1 MAAETK
7 KVAQDLSAKLR
18 TQKLRTAI
26 AAIVFVVMAAG
37 LILGVSTGTM
47 SGFGWES
54 ISALCP
60 LGAVATMLA
69 TKTMVPRA
77 VISLVIMAL
86 LILVVGR
93 AFCAWLCP
101 SMLITRIQEFLRTPK
116 KRRELAA
123 ETHDK
128 MVDIAK
134 YEITQAKE
142 SAGVKANG
150 LSAKALGATYAAGAG
165 ASAATVAAAATS
177 ASPANPI
184 NAASAASASA
194 AVATASLSAQDKKA
208 LSGCGA
214 GSCTAGCASCAS
226 AKQPHKKLDSRH
238 YVLGG
243 ALLSTAIFG
252 FPVFCL
258 VCPVG
263 LTFATVLVVWRLF
276 AAGDMTIAVI
286 LVPALLIIE
295 LVFLRKW
302 CTRFCPLSAL
312 MNLVSRFSKTF
323 VPVID
328 DTKCL
333 ETSQG
338 VPCSRCA
345 QVCESDINIRHI
357 AYGECTL
364 ADCSR
369 CRNCAD
375 VCPTHA
381 ISFPVFA
388 GAKAKSG
395 AREGI
400 TAPEA
405 QPATVM
411 LDEDALDAPS
421 V

>member
-1 MAAETK
+1 MAAEAK
-7 KVAQDLSAKLR
+7 KTTGDLSEKLR
-18 TQKLRTAI
+18 TQKLRTTI
-26 AAIVFVVMAAG
+26 AAVVFVVMAAG

-60 LGAVATMLA
+60 LGALGTMIA

-77 VISLVIMAL
+77 IVSLVIMAL
-86 LILVVGR
+86 LIFLVGR

-101 SMLITRIQEFLRTPK
+101 SMLITRLRDYLRTPA

-123 ETHDK
+123 ANHDK
-128 MVDIAK
+128 MVGIAK
-134 YEITQAKE
+134 YEIAE
-142 SAGVKANG
+142 SK
-150 LSAKALGATYAAGAG
+150 
-165 ASAATVAAAATS
+165 AAAA
-177 ASPANPI
+177 PL
-184 NAASAASASA
+184 
-194 AVATASLSAQDKKA
+194 TADEKKA
-208 LSGCGA
+208 LTGCSSSGCA
-214 GSCTAGCASCAS
+214 TCSSC
-226 AKQPHKKLDSRH
+226 KQPHPALDSRH

-286 LVPALLIIE
+286 LVPALLLIE

-312 MNLVSRFSKTF
+312 MNLVGRFSKTF

-328 DTKCL
+328 DSKCL

-345 QVCESDINIRHI
+345 QVCECDINIRHI
-357 AYGECTL
+357 DYGERTL

-375 VCPTHA
+375 VCPAKA
-381 ISFPVFA
+381 ITFPVFA
-388 GAKAKSG
+388 GAKAKAKTG
-395 AREGI
+395 ANADEPAVVMI
-400 TAPEA
+400 DEEA
-405 QPATVM
+405 
-411 LDEDALDAPS
+411 LEAPS
-421 V
+421 A

>member
-1 MAAETK
+1 MATENK
-7 KVAQDLSAKLR
+7 KAAWDLSAKLR
-18 TQKLRTAI
+18 TQKLRTAV
-26 AAIVFVVMAAG
+26 AAVVFVVMAAG

-77 VISLVIMAL
+77 IISLVIMAL
-86 LILVVGR
+86 LILLVGR

-101 SMLITRIQEFLRTPK
+101 SMLVTRLQEFLRTPK
-116 KRRELAA
+116 KRRQLAGA
-123 ETHDK
+123 AHDK

-134 YEITQAKE
+134 FEIAQAKGA
-142 SAGVKANG
+142 AGEAG
-150 LSAKALGATYAAGAG
+150 AEDSPAKAVAGTLAE
-165 ASAATVAAAATS
+165 
-177 ASPANPI
+177 
-184 NAASAASASA
+184 AASANASA
-194 AVATASLSAQDKKA
+194 AVDAPLSAQEKQA

-214 GSCTAGCASCAS
+214 GSCATGCASCAS
-226 AKQPHKKLDSRH
+226 AKQHHGKLDSRH

-312 MNLVSRFSKTF
+312 MNLVSRFSRTF

-328 DTKCL
+328 DSKCL

-357 AYGECTL
+357 AYGERTL

-375 VCPTHA
+375 VCPTKA
-381 ISFPVFA
+381 ITFPVFV
-388 GAKAKSG
+388 GAKAKAG
-395 AREGI
+395 AGAGAGASAAE
-400 TAPEA
+400 
-405 QPATVM
+405 PAVVM
-411 LDEDALDAPS
+411 LDEDSLEVPTA
-421 V
+421 

>member
-7 KVAQDLSAKLR
+7 KATADLSVKLR

-26 AAIVFVVMAAG
+26 AAAVFAVMAAG

-77 VISLVIMAL
+77 IISLVIMAA
-86 LILVVGR
+86 LILLVGR

-101 SMLITRIQEFLRTPK
+101 SMLITRLQEFLRTPQ
-116 KRRELAA
+116 KRRKLAA

-128 MVDIAK
+128 MVDIARF
-134 YEITQAKE
+134 EIAQAGE
-142 SAGVKANG
+142 
-150 LSAKALGATYAAGAG
+150 GATSAPAAGAK
-165 ASAATVAAAATS
+165 
-177 ASPANPI
+177 
-184 NAASAASASA
+184 
-194 AVATASLSAQDKKA
+194 AVASLSESEKAA
-208 LSGCGA
+208 LSGCSSKSC
-214 GSCTAGCASCAS
+214 GSGCASCAS
-226 AKQPHKKLDSRH
+226 AKMHHKKLDSRH

-286 LVPALLIIE
+286 LVPALLIVE

-312 MNLVSRFSKTF
+312 MNLVSRFSKTL

-328 DTKCL
+328 DSKCL

-357 AYGECTL
+357 AYGERTL

-375 VCPTHA
+375 VCPTKA
-381 ISFPVFA
+381 ITFPVFSGTKAKA
-388 GAKAKSG
+388 GAAAG
-395 AREGI
+395 AGVAGGI
-400 TAPEA
+400 GANAPAA
-405 QPATVM
+405 QPAAVM
-411 LDEDALDAPS
+411 LDEDALLEG
-421 V
+421 

>member
-7 KVAQDLSAKLR
+7 KATADLSAKMR

-26 AAIVFVVMAAG
+26 APAVFAVMAAG

-77 VISLVIMAL
+77 IISLVIMAA
-86 LILVVGR
+86 LILLVGR

-101 SMLITRIQEFLRTPK
+101 SMLITRLQEFLRTPQ
-116 KRRELAA
+116 KRRKLAA
-123 ETHDK
+123 ETHEK
-128 MVDIAK
+128 MVDIARF
-134 YEITQAKE
+134 EIAQAGE
-142 SAGVKANG
+142 
-150 LSAKALGATYAAGAG
+150 GAAAGAAG
-165 ASAATVAAAATS
+165 AE
-177 ASPANPI
+177 
-184 NAASAASASA
+184 A
-194 AVATASLSAQDKKA
+194 AVAADAASVATPLSESEKA
-208 LSGCGA
+208 GLSGCSSA
-214 GSCTAGCASCAS
+214 GCGSGCASCVS
-226 AKQPHKKLDSRH
+226 AKMPHKKLDSRH

-286 LVPALLIIE
+286 LVPALLILE

-312 MNLVSRFSKTF
+312 MNLVSRFSKTL

-328 DTKCL
+328 DSKCL

-357 AYGECTL
+357 AYGERTL

-375 VCPTHA
+375 VCPTKA
-381 ISFPVFA
+381 ITFPVFSGVKAKA
-388 GAKAKSG
+388 GAAAGIG
-395 AREGI
+395 AN
-400 TAPEA
+400 APAPVA
-405 QPATVM
+405 QPAAVM
-411 LDEDALDAPS
+411 LDEDALLEG
-421 V
+421 

>member
-194 AVATASLSAQDKKA
+194 AVATASLSAQEKKA

-226 AKQPHKKLDSRH
+226 AKQPHKKLR
-238 YVLGG
+238 
-243 ALLSTAIFG
+243 
-252 FPVFCL
+252 FPPL
-258 VCPVG
+258 
-263 LTFATVLVVWRLF
+263 R
-276 AAGDMTIAVI
+276 AGRR
-286 LVPALLIIE
+286 PALHRH
-295 LVFLRKW
+295 LR
-302 CTRFCPLSAL
+302 LSGVLPGMPGGPHLCHGAGG
-312 MNLVSRFSKTF
+312 VA
-323 VPVID
+323 PV
-328 DTKCL
+328 
-333 ETSQG
+333 
-338 VPCSRCA
+338 RRR
-345 QVCESDINIRHI
+345 RHDHCG
-357 AYGECTL
+357 YPG
-364 ADCSR
+364 
-369 CRNCAD
+369 
-375 VCPTHA
+375 
-381 ISFPVFA
+381 A
-388 GAKAKSG
+388 GAAHY
-395 AREGI
+395 
-400 TAPEA
+400 
-405 QPATVM
+405 
-411 LDEDALDAPS
+411 
-421 V
+421 

>member
-60 LGAVATMLA
+60 LGAVTTMLA

-142 SAGVKANG
+142 SAGIKADG
-150 LSAKALGATYAAGAG
+150 SSAKALGATYAAGAG

-194 AVATASLSAQDKKA
+194 AVATASLSAQEKKA

-357 AYGECTL
+357 AYGERTL

-388 GAKAKSG
+388 GAKTKAG
-395 AREGI
+395 VREGI
-400 TAPEA
+400 TASET

-411 LDEDALDAPS
+411 LDEDALEVPS
-421 V
+421 T

>member
-7 KVAQDLSAKLR
+7 KATADLSAKMR

-26 AAIVFVVMAAG
+26 APAVFAVMAAG

-77 VISLVIMAL
+77 IISLVIMAA
-86 LILVVGR
+86 LILLVGR

-101 SMLITRIQEFLRTPK
+101 SMLITRLQEFLRTPQ
-116 KRRELAA
+116 KRRKLAA
-123 ETHDK
+123 ETHEK
-128 MVDIAK
+128 MVDIARF
-134 YEITQAKE
+134 EIAQAGE
-142 SAGVKANG
+142 
-150 LSAKALGATYAAGAG
+150 GAAAGAAG
-165 ASAATVAAAATS
+165 AK
-177 ASPANPI
+177 
-184 NAASAASASA
+184 A
-194 AVATASLSAQDKKA
+194 AVAADAASVATPLSESEKA
-208 LSGCGA
+208 GLSGCSSA
-214 GSCTAGCASCAS
+214 GCGSGCASCVS
-226 AKQPHKKLDSRH
+226 AKMPHKKLDSRH

-286 LVPALLIIE
+286 LVPALLILE

-312 MNLVSRFSKTF
+312 MNLVSRFSKTL

-328 DTKCL
+328 DSKCL

-357 AYGECTL
+357 AYGERTL

-375 VCPTHA
+375 VCPTKA
-381 ISFPVFA
+381 ITFPVFSGVKAKA
-388 GAKAKSG
+388 GAAAGIG
-395 AREGI
+395 AN
-400 TAPEA
+400 APAPVA
-405 QPATVM
+405 QPAAVM
-411 LDEDALDAPS
+411 LDEDALLEG
-421 V
+421 

>member
-7 KVAQDLSAKLR
+7 KATADLSAKLR

-26 AAIVFVVMAAG
+26 AAVVFAVMAAG

-77 VISLVIMAL
+77 VISLVVMAV
-86 LILVVGR
+86 LILLVGR

-101 SMLITRIQEFLRTPK
+101 SMLITRLQEFLRTPQ
-116 KRRELAA
+116 KRRKLAA

-128 MVDIAK
+128 MVDIARF
-134 YEITQAKE
+134 EIAQAGE
-142 SAGVKANG
+142 
-150 LSAKALGATYAAGAG
+150 GAASGAAGAK
-165 ASAATVAAAATS
+165 
-177 ASPANPI
+177 
-184 NAASAASASA
+184 A
-194 AVATASLSAQDKKA
+194 AVPLSESEKA
-208 LSGCGA
+208 GLSGCSSA
-214 GSCTAGCASCAS
+214 GCGSGCASCAS
-226 AKQPHKKLDSRH
+226 AKMPHKKLDSRH

-286 LVPALLIIE
+286 LVPALLILE

-312 MNLVSRFSKTF
+312 MNLVSRFSKTL

-328 DTKCL
+328 DSKCL

-357 AYGECTL
+357 AYGERTL

-375 VCPTHA
+375 VCPTKA
-381 ISFPVFA
+381 ITFPVFSGVKAKA
-388 GAKAKSG
+388 GAAAGIG
-395 AREGI
+395 AN
-400 TAPEA
+400 APAPVA
-405 QPATVM
+405 QPAAVM
-411 LDEDALDAPS
+411 LDEDALLEG
-421 V
+421 

>member
-1 MAAETK
+1 MAAEAK
-7 KVAQDLSAKLR
+7 KTTGDLSEKLR
-18 TQKLRTAI
+18 TQNLRTTI
-26 AAIVFVVMAAG
+26 AAVVFVVMAAG

-60 LGAVATMLA
+60 LGALGTMIA

-77 VISLVIMAL
+77 VVSLVIMAL
-86 LILVVGR
+86 LIFLVGR

-101 SMLITRIQEFLRTPK
+101 SMLITRLRDYLRTPA

-123 ETHDK
+123 ANHDK

-134 YEITQAKE
+134 YEIAE
-142 SAGVKANG
+142 SK
-150 LSAKALGATYAAGAG
+150 
-165 ASAATVAAAATS
+165 AAAQ
-177 ASPANPI
+177 
-184 NAASAASASA
+184 
-194 AVATASLSAQDKKA
+194 SLSAPSRHPERSEGSSAAQPLTADEKKA
-208 LSGCGA
+208 LTGCSSSGCA
-214 GSCTAGCASCAS
+214 TCSSC
-226 AKQPHKKLDSRH
+226 KQPHAALDSRH

-312 MNLVSRFSKTF
+312 MNLVGRFSKTF

-328 DTKCL
+328 DSKCL

-345 QVCESDINIRHI
+345 QVCECDINIRHI
-357 AYGECTL
+357 DYGERTL

-375 VCPTHA
+375 VCPTKA
-381 ISFPVFA
+381 ITFPVFA
-388 GAKAKSG
+388 GAKAK
-395 AREGI
+395 AKTGI
-400 TAPEA
+400 NADEPAVVMIDEEA
-405 QPATVM
+405 LEV
-411 LDEDALDAPS
+411 PS
-421 V
+421 A

>member
-7 KVAQDLSAKLR
+7 KATADLSAKLR
-18 TQKLRTAI
+18 TQKLRTAV
-26 AAIVFVVMAAG
+26 AAAVFAVMAAG

-77 VISLVIMAL
+77 VISLVVMAV
-86 LILVVGR
+86 LILLVGR

-101 SMLITRIQEFLRTPK
+101 SMLITRLQEFLRTPQ
-116 KRRELAA
+116 KRRKLAA

-128 MVDIAK
+128 MVDVARFEIA
-134 YEITQAKE
+134 QAGE
-142 SAGVKANG
+142 EA
-150 LSAKALGATYAAGAG
+150 AAGAAG
-165 ASAATVAAAATS
+165 AK
-177 ASPANPI
+177 
-184 NAASAASASA
+184 A
-194 AVATASLSAQDKKA
+194 AVAADAASVATPLSKSEKA
-208 LSGCGA
+208 GLSGCSSKSC
-214 GSCTAGCASCAS
+214 GSGCASCAS
-226 AKQPHKKLDSRH
+226 AKMPHKKLDSRH

-286 LVPALLIIE
+286 LVPALLILE

-312 MNLVSRFSKTF
+312 MNLVSRFSKTLM
-323 VPVID
+323 PVID
-328 DTKCL
+328 DSKCL

-357 AYGECTL
+357 AYGERTL

-375 VCPTHA
+375 VCPTKA
-381 ISFPVFA
+381 ITFPVFSGVKAKA
-388 GAKAKSG
+388 GAAAGIG
-395 AREGI
+395 AN
-400 TAPEA
+400 APAAA
-405 QPATVM
+405 QPTAVM
-411 LDEDALDAPS
+411 LDEDALLEG
-421 V
+421 

>member
-7 KVAQDLSAKLR
+7 KATADLSAKMR

-26 AAIVFVVMAAG
+26 AAAVFAVMAAG

-77 VISLVIMAL
+77 IISLVIMAA
-86 LILVVGR
+86 LILLVGR

-101 SMLITRIQEFLRTPK
+101 SMLITRLKEFLRTPQ
-116 KRRELAA
+116 KRRKLAA

-128 MVDIAK
+128 MVDIARF
-134 YEITQAKE
+134 EIAQAGE
-142 SAGVKANG
+142 
-150 LSAKALGATYAAGAG
+150 GATSAPAAGAK
-165 ASAATVAAAATS
+165 AAA
-177 ASPANPI
+177 P
-184 NAASAASASA
+184 
-194 AVATASLSAQDKKA
+194 LSEGEKAA
-208 LSGCGA
+208 LSGCSSKSC
-214 GSCTAGCASCAS
+214 GSGCASCAS
-226 AKQPHKKLDSRH
+226 AKMPHKKLDSRH

-263 LTFATVLVVWRLF
+263 LSFATVLVVWRLF
-276 AAGDMTIAVI
+276 AAGDMIIAVI
-286 LVPALLIIE
+286 LVPALLIVE

-312 MNLVSRFSKTF
+312 MNLVSRFSKTL

-328 DTKCL
+328 DSKCL

-357 AYGECTL
+357 AYGERTL

-375 VCPTHA
+375 VCPTKA
-381 ISFPVFA
+381 ITFPVFS
-388 GAKAKSG
+388 GAKAKAG
-395 AREGI
+395 AAAGAGVAGGI
-400 TAPEA
+400 GANAPAA
-405 QPATVM
+405 QPAAVM
-411 LDEDALDAPS
+411 LDEDALLEG
-421 V
+421 

>member
-7 KVAQDLSAKLR
+7 KATADLSAKLR

-26 AAIVFVVMAAG
+26 AAAVFVVMAAG

-77 VISLVIMAL
+77 VISLVVMAV
-86 LILVVGR
+86 LILLVGR

-101 SMLITRIQEFLRTPK
+101 SMLITRLQEFLRTPQ
-116 KRRELAA
+116 KRRKLAA
-123 ETHDK
+123 ETHEK
-128 MVDIAK
+128 MVDIARF
-134 YEITQAKE
+134 EIAQAGE
-142 SAGVKANG
+142 
-150 LSAKALGATYAAGAG
+150 GAAAGAAG
-165 ASAATVAAAATS
+165 AKAAVAAD
-177 ASPANPI
+177 
-184 NAASAASASA
+184 AASAAAP
-194 AVATASLSAQDKKA
+194 LSKSEKA
-208 LSGCGA
+208 GLSGCSSA
-214 GSCTAGCASCAS
+214 GCGSGCASCAS
-226 AKQPHKKLDSRH
+226 AKMPHKKLDSRH

-286 LVPALLIIE
+286 LVPALLILE

-312 MNLVSRFSKTF
+312 MNLVSRFSKTL

-328 DTKCL
+328 DSKCL
-333 ETSQG
+333 EASQG

-357 AYGECTL
+357 AYGERTL

-375 VCPTHA
+375 VCPTKA
-381 ISFPVFA
+381 ITFPVFSGVKARA
-388 GAKAKSG
+388 GAAAGIG
-395 AREGI
+395 AN
-400 TAPEA
+400 APAPAA
-405 QPATVM
+405 QPAAVM
-411 LDEDALDAPS
+411 LDEDALLEG
-421 V
+421 

>member
-7 KVAQDLSAKLR
+7 KATADLSAKMR

-26 AAIVFVVMAAG
+26 APAVFAVMAAG

-77 VISLVIMAL
+77 IISLVIMAA
-86 LILVVGR
+86 LILLVGR

-101 SMLITRIQEFLRTPK
+101 SMLITRLQEFLRTPQ
-116 KRRELAA
+116 KRRKLAA

-128 MVDIAK
+128 MVDIARF
-134 YEITQAKE
+134 EIAQAGE
-142 SAGVKANG
+142 
-150 LSAKALGATYAAGAG
+150 GATSAPAAGAK
-165 ASAATVAAAATS
+165 AAA
-177 ASPANPI
+177 P
-184 NAASAASASA
+184 
-194 AVATASLSAQDKKA
+194 LSEGEKAA
-208 LSGCGA
+208 LSGCSSKSC
-214 GSCTAGCASCAS
+214 GSGCASCAS
-226 AKQPHKKLDSRH
+226 AKMPHKKLDSRH

-263 LTFATVLVVWRLF
+263 LSFATVLVVWRLF
-276 AAGDMTIAVI
+276 AAGDMIIAVI
-286 LVPALLIIE
+286 LVPALL
-295 LVFLRKW
+295 
-302 CTRFCPLSAL
+302 
-312 MNLVSRFSKTF
+312 NLVSRFSKTL

-328 DTKCL
+328 DSKCL

-357 AYGECTL
+357 AYGERTL

-375 VCPTHA
+375 VCPTKA
-381 ISFPVFA
+381 ITFPVFS
-388 GAKAKSG
+388 GAKAKAG
-395 AREGI
+395 AAAGAGVAGGI
-400 TAPEA
+400 GANAPAA
-405 QPATVM
+405 QPAAVM
-411 LDEDALDAPS
+411 LDEDALLEG
-421 V
+421 

>member
-7 KVAQDLSAKLR
+7 KATADLSAKMR

-26 AAIVFVVMAAG
+26 APAVFAVMAAG

-77 VISLVIMAL
+77 IISLVIMAA
-86 LILVVGR
+86 LILLVGR

-101 SMLITRIQEFLRTPK
+101 SMLITRLQEFLRTPQ
-116 KRRELAA
+116 KRRKLAA

-128 MVDIAK
+128 MVDIARF
-134 YEITQAKE
+134 EIAQAGE
-142 SAGVKANG
+142 
-150 LSAKALGATYAAGAG
+150 GATSAPAAGAK
-165 ASAATVAAAATS
+165 AAA
-177 ASPANPI
+177 P
-184 NAASAASASA
+184 
-194 AVATASLSAQDKKA
+194 LSEGEKAA
-208 LSGCGA
+208 LSGCSPKSC
-214 GSCTAGCASCAS
+214 GSGCASCAS
-226 AKQPHKKLDSRH
+226 AKMPHKKLDSRH

-263 LTFATVLVVWRLF
+263 LSFATVLVVWRLF
-276 AAGDMTIAVI
+276 AAGDMIIAVI
-286 LVPALLIIE
+286 LVPALLIVE

-312 MNLVSRFSKTF
+312 MNLVSRFSKTL

-328 DTKCL
+328 DSKCL

-357 AYGECTL
+357 AYGERTL

-375 VCPTHA
+375 VCPTKA
-381 ISFPVFA
+381 ITFPVFS
-388 GAKAKSG
+388 GAKAKAG
-395 AREGI
+395 AAAGAGVAGGI
-400 TAPEA
+400 GANAPAA
-405 QPATVM
+405 QPAAVM
-411 LDEDALDAPS
+411 LDEDALLEG
-421 V
+421 

>member
-1 MAAETK
+1 MER
-7 KVAQDLSAKLR
+7 S
-18 TQKLRTAI
+18 
-26 AAIVFVVMAAG
+26 
-37 LILGVSTGTM
+37 
-47 SGFGWES
+47 
-54 ISALCP
+54 
-60 LGAVATMLA
+60 
-69 TKTMVPRA
+69 
-77 VISLVIMAL
+77 
-86 LILVVGR
+86 
-93 AFCAWLCP
+93 
-101 SMLITRIQEFLRTPK
+101 
-116 KRRELAA
+116 
-123 ETHDK
+123 
-128 MVDIAK
+128 
-134 YEITQAKE
+134 
-142 SAGVKANG
+142 
-150 LSAKALGATYAAGAG
+150 
-165 ASAATVAAAATS
+165 
-177 ASPANPI
+177 
-184 NAASAASASA
+184 
-194 AVATASLSAQDKKA
+194 
-208 LSGCGA
+208 
-214 GSCTAGCASCAS
+214 
-226 AKQPHKKLDSRH
+226 
-238 YVLGG
+238 
-243 ALLSTAIFG
+243 AIFG

-357 AYGECTL
+357 AYGERTL

-395 AREGI
+395 ARDGI
-400 TAPEA
+400 PAPEA

-411 LDEDALDAPS
+411 LDEDALEVPS
-421 V
+421 A